1 MELMLVDALLSH
13 CKDHA
18 TLITELG
25 SWSLGAEKV
34 PTPEN
39 LEILRLI
46 LRELATRNEKTQ
58 TEKLSQVV
66 TALALNNCLPLL
78 AILRDGILPLRDI
91 TRVARTVCVVLRHCA
106 EIVGNQV
113 AVPVSQAA
121 IRVLGT
127 RGSASQKEEPAG
139 TEHLQTFV
147 AHGESAP
154 HSKHK
159 DISVE
164 EAIEVLGAV
173 VPTLQRLS
181 GCSNE
186 LEQVVKA
193 TVYALKEGTDETA
206 NLICA
211 RLLPSLGSYRKSLN
225 MLWGPLITDKEK
237 MYVDDGICLS
247 RRLLVLSALSDHLF
261 ITDSKDRPLKSWCC
275 SIFWTLVQGGLCSP
289 DSLTRKRAV
298 YLLKKVIDW
307 CQETGEEMACR
318 TDCCR
323 DGDPALF
330 FWSTWKIEAILLFW
344 ENYLLVVETLEGNQ
358 IHVIKP
364 VLPKL
369 NVIIESSVS
378 ENKDSWLF
386 HPSWHLCIYKRMFE
400 SENKTLA
407 KEGVLHFLDMYTAKS
422 LPESPSCSEFIIGP
436 LMDAMSESSMY
447 SRSSD
452 QLIGE
457 CPILATK
464 FQKFLTKFVSSLP
477 QENRGLILLKFIKK
491 MTSRHWSAVP
501 ILFMA
506 KALADIPAKK
516 IWGADGLLLLRE
528 VLQCTMTT
536 HQVLLRGAAQCFFLQ
551 SAIKLT
557 DTEKV
562 SLSDI
567 SSFLISLR
575 ADESLDRGSKLWKEV
590 CIWFKEKAAAF
601 KKDSVFEFTGCLQ
614 ISALSMYTKCLVEDY
629 LTVPGSKD
637 EHELMPDWYESRLV
651 ATMVLLAADV
661 ELMSSSEINIAISE
675 TADLNLLFTPLLT
688 CLSKLGTNAYMPI
701 LKTDKILQLLLKIL
715 QICSSKSLQ
724 NETDGL
730 LTIIWNLIT
739 TTTSSIFE
747 FIVRKLSG
755 ELKTIA
761 DLDRCDLYLAII
773 SKFVNLSLRF
783 NWKNSSSILKFIYY
797 LTVASAENL
806 QDLST
811 KKDENL
817 EQQIQKIVSI
827 ACLASVCGIASY
839 SSQFQEDSY
848 NYISVLCRYVSSMQL
863 NVSLSK
869 PIACE
874 ERLLEE
880 TTSQGWGKI
889 VARYLHDQWVCFHF
903 VLHKHKSSLSTSNTK
918 NLEFASLIFSS
929 PASSLQSA
937 LDVLSVIPSSE
948 VLPVFCCMKLLVPKV
963 LDSSELLAVDCI
975 NTAWKIV
982 LSSCNT
988 QLVFWPTLQVFV
1000 EFAFSNEV
1008 LSGASHTKGQ
1018 LYFRIKEMIQ
1028 EMVEMSISKTGVF
1041 NVLVSYCCQSW
1052 TDYSKK
1058 ASITDDGLLHAK
1070 CYMEILTE
1078 ACVFGT
1084 VCRRD
1089 QRLIQDTHAF
1099 IESLGKDCASNIAV
1113 ISTNRDE
1120 HQVRICATV
1129 FFSSLDESNAL
1140 HTQFLQGLVIHLL
1153 DKDIIVSKTKTR
1165 YYGNSLHHRLKN
1177 RLWQMLLILI
1187 PKLDQNFLSEIIDRI
1202 FQAGFSNNQASVKY
1216 LIEWAIILIL
1226 HAHPIFLSK
1235 FWNCF
1240 GNTEEKL
1247 KTSICT
1253 FLSVLPHFDVVIAN
1267 IPDKGSSLKKALVTA
1282 LQWCFNHNFS
1292 VRLYA
1297 LIALKKLWAMCKQ
1310 QCIHEFDELALVIES
1325 SLDLVENIQGTGN
1338 ARKNWLRIQN
1348 HFFFSTFHP
1357 LEDYSI
1363 ETIFYTLP
1371 SLSELI
1377 EDEWISPHKFFR
1389 YTSNSWQSSLPLNNP
1404 RPMNVDLMSS
1414 DWLQKDTGSDL
1425 CDTINETEWT
1435 DIQKKI
1441 IPWKNSIPDFDL
1453 EMAVQNRAAKL
1464 GKSNG
1469 SLIVVASLI
1478 DKPTN
1483 LGGLCRTCEIFG
1495 ASALVVDSLHHVNDK
1510 QFQYLSVTAEQ
1521 WLPLTEVKPT
1531 QLLDYL
1537 QLKKNNGYT
1546 IIGVEQTAKSF
1557 DLTEYCF
1564 PEKSLLLLGN
1574 EREGIPANLIQ
1585 HLDVCVEIP
1594 QQGII
1599 RSLNVHVSGAVLIW
1613 EYTRQQILK
1622 QKDCGK

>member
-1 MELMLVDALLSH
+1 MELMLVEALLSH

-18 TLITELG
+18 TLVTELG
-25 SWSLGAEKV
+25 SWNPTTDKV
-34 PTPEN
+34 PTAES
-39 LEILRLI
+39 LEFLRIIL
-46 LRELATRNEKTQ
+46 
-58 TEKLSQVV
+58 EKLAMRKEKADAEKLGQAV
-66 TALALNNCLPLL
+66 TTLALNNCLPLL
-78 AILRDGILPLRDI
+78 AILRDGILQPRNV
-91 TRVARTVCVVLRHCA
+91 TRVARTVCGVLHYCA
-106 EIVGNQV
+106 EIAGNKV
-113 AVPVSQAA
+113 AVPVCLAA
-121 IRVLGT
+121 VRVLGIC
-127 RGSASQKEEPAG
+127 GNESQKEGTAG
-139 TEHLQTFV
+139 ADHLESGVVKVQ
-147 AHGESAP
+147 GECTSLP
-154 HSKHK
+154 RHK
-159 DISVE
+159 EMTVE
-164 EAIEVLGAV
+164 ESIEVLGAV
-173 VPTLQRLS
+173 VPILQKNSVS

-186 LEQVVKA
+186 LDQIVNA

-206 NLICA
+206 NLICG
-211 RLLPSLGSYRKSLN
+211 RLLPSLGSDRRSLN
-225 MLWGPLITDKEK
+225 LLWDLLMVNNDKIK
-237 MYVDDGICLS
+237 GDDGICLS
-247 RRLLVLSALSDHLF
+247 RRLLVLSTLSDHLF
-261 ITDSKDRPLKSWCC
+261 VTEAKDRPLKSWCC
-275 SIFWTLVQGGLCSP
+275 SSFWTLVQGCLCSP

-298 YLLKKVIDW
+298 YLLKRAIDW
-307 CQETGEEMACR
+307 CQETGEEMACSI
-318 TDCCR
+318 DCCR

-330 FWSTWKIEAILLFW
+330 FWSTWKNEAIVLFW
-344 ENYLLVVETLEGNQ
+344 ENYLLIVETLEGNQ

-369 NVIIESSVS
+369 NMILESSVS

-407 KEGVLHFLDMYTAKS
+407 KEGVLHFLDMYNSKS

-452 QLIGE
+452 QLIGD

-464 FQKFLTKFVSSLP
+464 FQKFLAKFVSSLH
-477 QENRGLILLKFIKK
+477 QGNRGLFLLKFIKK
-491 MTSRHWSAVP
+491 MTSRHWCAIP

-506 KALADIPAKK
+506 KALADIPEKK
-516 IWGADGLLLLRE
+516 IWGVDGLLLLRE

-551 SAIKLT
+551 AAIKLT
-557 DTEKV
+557 DAEKV
-562 SLSDI
+562 TLSDV

-590 CIWFKEKAAAF
+590 CIWFKENDAIF
-601 KKDSVFEFTGCLQ
+601 KKDSVYEFTGSQQ
-614 ISALSMYTKCLVEDY
+614 ISSLSMYTKYLVEDY
-629 LTVPGSKD
+629 LTVPASKGED
-637 EHELMPDWYESRLV
+637 ELMPDWYESRLV

-661 ELMSSSEINIAISE
+661 DSSKVDIALSE
-675 TADLNLLFTPLLT
+675 TADLNFMLTPLLT
-688 CLSKLGTNAYMPI
+688 CLSKLSTNAYMPI
-701 LKTDKILQLLLKIL
+701 LKTDKILQLLLKLL
-715 QICSSKSLQ
+715 QTCSSKSAQ
-724 NETDGL
+724 TKTDGL
-730 LTIIWNLIT
+730 LTVIWNVIT
-739 TTTSSIFE
+739 TTATNIFE
-747 FIVRKLSG
+747 FIVRRLSG

-761 DLDRCDLYLAII
+761 DLDRCDLYLAVL
-773 SKFVNLSLRF
+773 SEFVNLSLKF
-783 NWKNSSSILKFIYY
+783 GWKKSFSIWKFIYY
-797 LTVASAENL
+797 LTTASAETL
-806 QDLST
+806 QQLS
-811 KKDENL
+811 KKDENFG
-817 EQQIQKIVSI
+817 EQIQKVVSM

-839 SSQFQEDSY
+839 SCQFQEDSY
-848 NYISVLCRYVSSMQL
+848 NYVSVLCRYLSSMQL
-863 NVSLSK
+863 NSSLSK
-869 PIACE
+869 PIACDG
-874 ERLLEE
+874 RLLEE

-889 VARYLHDQWVCFHF
+889 VARYLRDQWVCLHF
-903 VLHKHKSSLSTSNTK
+903 VLRKHEYSFSTSDIK
-918 NLEFASLIFSS
+918 NSEFAPLIFSA
-929 PASSLQSA
+929 PTSSLQSA
-937 LDVLSVIPSSE
+937 LDVLTVVPSTE
-948 VLPVFCCMKLLVPKV
+948 ALPVFHCMKLLVPKV
-963 LDSSELLAVDCI
+963 IHSSELLAVECI

-988 QLVFWPTLQVFV
+988 QLVFWPTLQAFV
-1000 EFAFSNEV
+1000 EFVFSNEV
-1008 LSGASHTKGQ
+1008 LSGAAYTKGQ
-1018 LYFRIKEMIQ
+1018 LYFRIKEIIQ
-1028 EMVEMSISKTGVF
+1028 ETSDMSISKTGVF
-1041 NVLVSYCCQSW
+1041 NVLVSHCYQSW

-1058 ASITDDGLLHAK
+1058 PSIKDDDLLHAK

-1084 VCRRD
+1084 VFRRD

-1099 IESLGKDCASNIAV
+1099 IESLGKDCAANIAV
-1113 ISTNRDE
+1113 TSMNRDE
-1120 HQVRICATV
+1120 HQVRICATA
-1129 FFSSLDESNAL
+1129 FFSCLDESNPL
-1140 HTQFLQGLVIHLL
+1140 HKEFLQDLVIHLL
-1153 DKDIIVSKTKTR
+1153 DKDILVSKTKTR

-1177 RLWQMLLILI
+1177 RLWQTMLILI
-1187 PKLDQNFLSEIIDRI
+1187 PKLDQDFLSGIIDRI

-1226 HAHPIFLSK
+1226 HTHPIFLSK
-1235 FWNCF
+1235 FWDCF
-1240 GNTEEKL
+1240 SSTEEKL

-1267 IPDKGSSLKKALVTA
+1267 IPDKGASLKRALVTV

-1310 QCIHEFDELALVIES
+1310 QCIQEFDELALVIES
-1325 SLDLVENIQGTGN
+1325 SLDQVENIQGTGN

-1357 LEDYSI
+1357 LQDYSI

-1377 EDEWISPHKFFR
+1377 EDEWISPHKFSS
-1389 YTSNSWQSSLPLNNP
+1389 YTSNLWQSSLPLNNP
-1404 RPMNVDLMSS
+1404 RPMNVDLLSS
-1414 DWLQKDTGSDL
+1414 DWLQKDTAGSDL
-1425 CDTINETEWT
+1425 GDNETEWT

-1441 IPWKNSIPDFDL
+1441 IPWKNSIPDIDL

-1464 GKSNG
+1464 GKSSG

-1510 QFQYLSVTAEQ
+1510 QFQYLSVSAEQ
-1521 WLPLTEVKPT
+1521 WLPLIEVKPT
-1531 QLLDYL
+1531 QLLEYL
-1537 QLKKNNGYT
+1537 QLKKNEGYT

-1557 DLTEYCF
+1557 DLTDYCF

-1613 EYTRQQILK
+1613 EYTRQQIMK
-1622 QKDCGK
+1622 QKDGGK